1 MTVTQENVS
10 ETSLTRSLS
19 SIWEFES
26 KNSTLDTV
34 NTAGSV
40 KSVRDDEKNIQ
51 NKKAIELPKFDIPR
65 WAASFYCSSN
75 PLIPMCASVAMLNEY
90 LRARKDDINVG
101 VPGMFLHAVIG
112 QEVADVGSVVSTI
125 LYAYFL
131 NETQEDRN
139 SCIVPVINMQR
150 ADLRIHPELNWLFDS
165 CQIEV
170 SSLVFID
177 EIDLTYYDLFG
188 SLNLVLVNGM
198 KLSRKQEGLKES
210 LVETVNCEDCS
221 ISAFVAEKF
230 AETSPEILAGHGLCR
245 LLLSGILLDTSNLT
259 DAKCTDKDKY
269 MSTLLIKGAGQF
281 GINGLHQI
289 LKCKK
294 VDMSELKVRDILR
307 KTRVAGKPNSI
318 GSRLSVYRIGM
329 CSIGLSVEELLGHG
343 DSAAEEVIL
352 YRESEK
358 LRLLMIVSGYHDS
371 DKNFKREIL
380 VSTNT
385 AKLMRN
391 FLNFFDTKGT
401 HLPLKSLDLL
411 DTRVELKAFE
421 IDNKLTSRRSIEHLL
436 QAFGADNVK
445 VS

>member
-139 SCIVPVINMQR
+139 SCIVPVINMER

-198 KLSRKQEGLKES
+198 KLSEKTRGIKRIIGLNRE
-210 LVETVNCEDCS
+210 LR
-221 ISAFVAEKF
+221 
-230 AETSPEILAGHGLCR
+230 ETSPEILAGHGLCR

-318 GSRLSVYRIGM
+318 GSRLLVYRIGM

-352 YRESEK
+352 YR
-358 LRLLMIVSGYHDS
+358 
-371 DKNFKREIL
+371 
-380 VSTNT
+380 
-385 AKLMRN
+385 
-391 FLNFFDTKGT
+391 
-401 HLPLKSLDLL
+401 

-436 QAFGADNVK
+436 QAFGAHNVK